1 MRKWKIIS
9 GTGLLLLGLLF
20 PAAGCRQVY
29 AEEKT
34 SPEILEGVFID
45 SVNVSGMNKKEA
57 VQAVEDHMRQVK
69 GYRIQLQIGD
79 NVVSVPA
86 GELGLD
92 WANESVVDKALD
104 FGQKGNIVKQYKA
117 RKDLEQEPVRLT
129 LQYGADEASIETVL
143 KEKCVVLDREPEN
156 ATMTRTE
163 DGFDIVPEKQGITL
177 EVDEAQKTIQ
187 DYLSS
192 QWRSGLGMVTLPAKI
207 TEAAHKASE
216 LQTVQDILGSASTD
230 YSSSSA
236 NRAANIQRGTELLNG
251 TVVYPGESVSV
262 TELVI
267 PFDEEN
273 GYAPAP
279 SYENGEVV
287 DSYGGGI
294 CQVSTTLY
302 MSLLRAELEITERHN
317 HSMIVNYVKPSMD
330 AAISEGYKD
339 LKFTNNLETPIYI
352 EGYTS
357 GGEVGFVV
365 YGQEYRPEGR
375 SVTYESETL
384 ETIEP
389 EVELTASQDSF
400 GTITQTGSPHTGYNA
415 CLWKIVSE
423 NGKETKEQVN
433 SSTYNM
439 TPEKYSVGVRTDSA
453 EAESKLRAAIDAND
467 LNQVYEVI
475 NTYG

>member
-57 VQAVEDHMRQVK
+57 VQAVEDHMREVK

-236 NRAANIQRGTELLNG
+236 NRAANIQRATELLNG

>member
-57 VQAVEDHMRQVK
+57 VQAVEDHMREVK

-177 EVDEAQKTIQ
+177 EVDEAKKTIQ

-433 SSTYNM
+433 GSTYNM

>member
-433 SSTYNM
+433 GSTYNM

>member
-9 GTGLLLLGLLF
+9 GTGLLLLGILF

-57 VQAVEDHMRQVK
+57 VQAVEDHMREVK

>member
-57 VQAVEDHMRQVK
+57 VQAVEDHMREVK

-216 LQTVQDILGSASTD
+216 LQMVQDILGSASTD

>member
-57 VQAVEDHMRQVK
+57 VQAVEDHMREVK

-92 WANESVVDKALD
+92 WDNESVVDKALD

-177 EVDEAQKTIQ
+177 EVDEAKKTIQ

-433 SSTYNM
+433 GSTYNM

>member
-57 VQAVEDHMRQVK
+57 VQAVEDHMREVK

-92 WANESVVDKALD
+92 WDNESVVDKALD

>member
-57 VQAVEDHMRQVK
+57 VQAVEDHMREVK

-177 EVDEAQKTIQ
+177 EVDEAKKTIQ

>member
-57 VQAVEDHMRQVK
+57 VQAVEDHMREVK

-143 KEKCVVLDREPEN
+143 KEKCVVLDREPED

-177 EVDEAQKTIQ
+177 QVDQDNKTVQ

-279 SYENGEVV
+279 SYETGEVV

>member
-57 VQAVEDHMRQVK
+57 VQAVEDHMREVK

-92 WANESVVDKALD
+92 WDNESVVDKALD

-365 YGQEYRPEGR
+365 YGQEYRPAGR

>member
-9 GTGLLLLGLLF
+9 GTGLLLLGLLY
-20 PAAGCRQVY
+20 PEAGCRQVY

-57 VQAVEDHMRQVK
+57 VQAVEDHMREVK

-251 TVVYPGESVSV
+251 TVVYSGESVSV

>member
-34 SPEILEGVFID
+34 SPEILEGDFID

-57 VQAVEDHMRQVK
+57 VQAVEDHMREVK

-251 TVVYPGESVSV
+251 TVVYSGESVSV

>member
-1 MRKWKIIS
+1 MKKWKIIS
-9 GTGLLLLGLLF
+9 GTGLLLLGIFF
-20 PAAGCRQVY
+20 PGAGCHYVH
-29 AEEKT
+29 AEENT
-34 SPEILEGVFID
+34 SPEILEGVFVD
-45 SVNVSGMNKKEA
+45 EVDVSGMTREEA
-57 VQAVEDHMRQVK
+57 MQAVEQQMQETA
-69 GYRIQLQIGD
+69 GYHIQLQTGD
-79 NVVSVPA
+79 SIVSVPA
-86 GELGLD
+86 GELGLT

-104 FGQKGNIVKQYKA
+104 FGQAGNVVKQYKA

-129 LQYGADEASIETVL
+129 LQYGVDEKQAKKVL
-143 KEKCVVLDREPEN
+143 QEQCAVLDHEPEN
-156 ATMTRTE
+156 ASMTKTE
-163 DGFDIVPEKQGITL
+163 DGFEIVNEKQGVTL
-177 EVDEAQKTIQ
+177 QVEEATAAVVE
-187 DYLSS
+187 YLSA
-192 QWRSGLGMVTLPAKI
+192 QWRSGLGMLKLPVEI
-207 TEAAHKASE
+207 TEAEHKASE
-216 LQTVQDILGSASTD
+216 LQKVQDILGSASTD

-251 TVVYPGESVSV
+251 TVVFPGESVSV
-262 TELVI
+262 TDLVI
-267 PFDEEN
+267 PFSEEN

-302 MSLLRAELEITERHN
+302 MSLLRAELEIDERHN

-339 LKFTNNLETPIYI
+339 LKFTNNLENPIYI

-375 SVTYESETL
+375 EVTYESETL

-389 EVELTASQDSF
+389 TVELTASQDSF
-400 GTITQTGSPHTGYNA
+400 GTITQTGSSHTGYTA
-415 CLWKIVSE
+415 CLWKVVRE
-423 NGKETKEQVN
+423 NGEETREQIN

-439 TPEKYSVGVRTDSA
+439 TPEKYTVGVRTDDS

-467 LNQVYEVI
+467 LDEVYEVI
-475 NTYG
+475 NNYG

>member
-57 VQAVEDHMRQVK
+57 VQAVEDHMREVK

-192 QWRSGLGMVTLPAKI
+192 QWRSGLGMVTLPAQI

>member
-1 MRKWKIIS
+1 MKKWKIIS
-9 GTGLLLLGLLF
+9 GLGMLLLGVLF
-20 PAAGCRQVY
+20 TAAGCQKVY

-45 SVNVSGMNKKEA
+45 GVDVSGMNKEQA
-57 VQAVEDHMRQVK
+57 VQAVERHMQEVG
-69 GYRIQLQIGD
+69 GYNIRLLIGD

-86 GELGLD
+86 SELGLT

-104 FGQKGNIVKQYKA
+104 FGQSGNIVKQYKA

-129 LQYGADEASIETVL
+129 LKYGVDEDKTDTVL
-143 KEKCVVLDREPEN
+143 KEKCVVLDHEPEN
-156 ATMTRTE
+156 ASMTKSDE
-163 DGFDIVPEKQGITL
+163 GFVIVNEKQGVTL
-177 EVDEAQKTIQ
+177 KVKEAKAAVVE
-187 DYLSS
+187 YLSS
-192 QWRSGLGMVTLPAKI
+192 QWRSGLGIVELPAEI
-207 TEAAHKASE
+207 TEAEHKAAE

-236 NRAANIQRGTELLNG
+236 NRATNIQRGAELLNG

-262 TELVI
+262 TELVV

-317 HSMIVNYVKPSMD
+317 HSMIVNYVDPSMD
-330 AAISEGYKD
+330 AAIAEGYKD
-339 LKFTNNLETPIYI
+339 LKFVNNLENPIYI

-365 YGQEYRPEGR
+365 YGKEYRSEGR
-375 SVTYESETL
+375 EVTYESETL

-389 EVELTASQDSF
+389 EVELTASQDAF
-400 GTITQTGSPHTGYNA
+400 GTITQTSSSHTGYKA
-415 CLWKIVSE
+415 CLWKSVRE
-423 NGKETKEQVN
+423 NGQETKEQVN

-439 TPEKYSVGVRTDSA
+439 TPDKYTVGVRTDSS

>member
-57 VQAVEDHMRQVK
+57 VQAVEDHMREVK

-251 TVVYPGESVSV
+251 TVVYSGESVSV

>member
-57 VQAVEDHMRQVK
+57 VQAVEDHMREVK

-92 WANESVVDKALD
+92 WDNESVVDKALD

-177 EVDEAQKTIQ
+177 EVDEAKKTIQ

-423 NGKETKEQVN
+423 NGKETKKQVN

>member
-1 MRKWKIIS
+1 M
-9 GTGLLLLGLLF
+9 L
-20 PAAGCRQVY
+20 P
-29 AEEKT
+29 
-34 SPEILEGVFID
+34 
-45 SVNVSGMNKKEA
+45 
-57 VQAVEDHMRQVK
+57 H
-69 GYRIQLQIGD
+69 
-79 NVVSVPA
+79 
-86 GELGLD
+86 
-92 WANESVVDKALD
+92 